1 MNYQNYQLSYKG
13 NGLDYFRIMLVNFI
27 LTIITFGLY
36 YPWAK
41 ARTLQYMYSQTT
53 FQNQP
58 FVFTGTGNQMFKGF
72 IKSLGIILVIYGFGL
87 YIAVSNIFGRGGTQ
101 LVLLALYL
109 VIFAIMPLA
118 IHGSYRYR
126 FAKTV
131 WSGIRFGYTGDR
143 WALVRIFFKGIFF
156 TIITLGFYLPWF
168 HMNLRRYLLCNVRI
182 GNARFAYKG
191 EGAEYFWI
199 NLKGYFL
206 TILTLGIYWFW
217 WQKELFAYFVD
228 NLALT
233 KDDEIMLC
241 KSMATGGD
249 FAKLI
254 IVNLL
259 LIIFTLGIAIPWVVT
274 RTLAFVMDHIALDGI
289 INFDQLRQ
297 EQEDYNDATGEDLSD
312 FFDFGFII

>member
-1 MNYQNYQLSYKG
+1 MNYQNYKLAYSG
-13 NGLDYFRIMLVNFI
+13 NGLDYFRIMVINFI

-41 ARTLQYMYSQTT
+41 ARSLQYMYSQTT

-58 FVFTGTGNQMFKGF
+58 FVFTGTGNEMFKGF
-72 IKSLGIILVIYGFGL
+72 IKAFAIIIICYAGAFIFMMNENGQWGVLIFYG
-87 YIAVSNIFGRGGTQ
+87 
-101 LVLLALYL
+101 VLLLL
-109 VIFAIMPLA
+109 VPLA

-143 WALVRIFFKGIFF
+143 GKLIRLFFSGIFY
-156 TIITLGFYLPWF
+156 TIITLGIYYPWF
-168 HMNLRRYLLCNVRI
+168 IMNLRRYLLCNVRI

-191 EGAEYFWI
+191 VGSDYFWL

-206 TILTLGIYWFW
+206 TAITFGIYFFW
-217 WQKELFAYFVD
+217 WQKDLYAYFIN

-233 KDDEIMLC
+233 KDNEIMLC
-241 KSMATGGD
+241 KSKATGAD
-249 FAKLI
+249 FAGLI
-254 IVNLL
+254 IVNLIL
-259 LIIFTLGIAIPWVVT
+259 LVFTLGLATPWVIT
-274 RTLAFVMDHIALDGI
+274 RTLAFAMDNIELDGV

-297 EQEDYNDATGEDLSD
+297 EQEDYSDATGEDLSD

>member
-1 MNYQNYQLSYKG
+1 MNYQNYQLAYKG
-13 NGLDYFRIMLVNFI
+13 NGLDYFRIMVVNFI
-27 LTIITFGLY
+27 LTMITFGLY

-41 ARTLQYMYSQTT
+41 ARSLQYMYSQTT

-58 FVFTGTGNQMFKGF
+58 FVFMGTGNEMFKGF
-72 IKSLGIILVIYGFGL
+72 IKALAIIIICYAGIFICML
-87 YIAVSNIFGRGGTQ
+87 SENGTWG
-101 LVLLALYL
+101 VLLFYGVFLL
-109 VIFAIMPLA
+109 LMPLA

-126 FAKTV
+126 FAKTI

-143 WALVRIFFKGIFF
+143 SALVRLFLKGIFF
-156 TIITLGFYLPWF
+156 SVITFGIYLPWF
-168 HMNLRRYLLCNVRI
+168 HMNLRRYLLCNVSI

-191 EGAEYFWI
+191 EGAAYFWLNI
-199 NLKGYFL
+199 KGYFL
-206 TILTLGIYWFW
+206 TIITFGIYFFW
-217 WQKELFAYFVD
+217 WQKDLYAYFIN

-241 KSMATGGD
+241 KSKASGAD
-249 FAKLI
+249 FAGLI

-259 LIIFTLGIAIPWVVT
+259 LLVFTLGLATPWVIT
-274 RTLAFVMDHIALDGI
+274 RTLAFVMDNIELDGV

-297 EQEDYNDATGEDLSD
+297 EQEDFSDATGEDLSD

>member
-1 MNYQNYQLSYKG
+1 MDYQNYQLAYKG
-13 NGLDYFRIMLVNFI
+13 KGLDYFRIMLVNFI

-41 ARTLQYMYSQTT
+41 ARSLQYMYSQTT

-58 FVFTGTGNQMFKGF
+58 FVFTGTGNEMFKGF
-72 IKSLGIILVIYGFGL
+72 IK
-87 YIAVSNIFGRGGTQ
+87 A
-101 LVLLALYL
+101 
-109 VIFAIMPLA
+109 FAIIIICYAATFILMMNEHGEWGVLFFYLILLLLMPLA

-131 WSGIRFGYTGDR
+131 WSGIRFGYSGDR
-143 WALVRIFFKGIFF
+143 GELIKLFIKGIFF
-156 TIITLGFYLPWF
+156 TIITLGFYFPWF
-168 HMNLRRYLLCNVRI
+168 HMNLRRYLLCHVRI

-191 EGAEYFWI
+191 EGAEYFWL

-206 TILTLGIYWFW
+206 TIFTLGIYFFW

-241 KSMATGGD
+241 KSTATGGN
-249 FAKLI
+249 FAGLI
-254 IVNLL
+254 IVNILL
-259 LIIFTLGIAIPWVVT
+259 LIFTLGIATPWVIT
-274 RTLAFVMDHIALDGI
+274 RTLAFVMNHIALDGV

-297 EQEDYNDATGEDLSD
+297 EQEDFSDATGEDLSD